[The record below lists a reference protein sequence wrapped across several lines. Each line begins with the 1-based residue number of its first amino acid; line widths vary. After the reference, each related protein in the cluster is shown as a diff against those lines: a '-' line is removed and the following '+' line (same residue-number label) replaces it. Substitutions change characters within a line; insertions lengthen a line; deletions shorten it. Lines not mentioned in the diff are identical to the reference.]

1 MSATMLPRRLLLA
14 GLAMPAIVGRAR
26 AAKGTVTLYTS
37 IPSSYANRL
46 AEAFNAAGPAVT
58 TGVTLEVFS
67 AETFAV
73 FQRLTAE
80 LQANRLRADLYQV
93 SDVSTFVELKNA
105 GALLPYESETYAHY
119 PVGFKDPGFTW
130 INSRSLITLF
140 AYNHTVIKPDDA
152 PKTWDDWVESKWS
165 GKQAN
170 ADPRVDGD
178 ALNWYYVM
186 RQAKGV
192 GWWEK
197 YARNKPQVF
206 RGHGAMSDKLISGEL
221 PLTEQLDYLVYS
233 QVRQR
238 QAPITAVYPEVLSL
252 TMSPLAIMKQAPNP
266 EGAKV
271 VFDWL
276 LSKDGQG
283 ALEKANGVYSM
294 RDDAEQLPGK
304 PPLSSLAIHPIDPVA
319 FTRDRAAMQDEFIRI
334 FDL

>member
-1 MSATMLPRRLLLA
+1 MHVAALPRRLVLG
-14 GLAMPAIVGRAR
+14 GLAAPALLGRAR
-26 AAKGTVTLYTS
+26 AASSGRVTLYTS
-37 IPSSYANRL
+37 IPSTYANRL
-46 AEAFNAAGPAVT
+46 AEAFNARSP
-58 TGVTLEVFS
+58 GVTLEVFS
-67 AETFAV
+67 AETFQV

-93 SDVSTFVELKNA
+93 SDVSTFVELKA
-105 GALLPYESETYAHY
+105 AKALMRYESETYTHY
-119 PVGFKDPGFTW
+119 PEGFKDKDFTW
-130 INSRSLITLF
+130 VNSRSLITLF
-140 AYNHTVIKPDDA
+140 AYNHKVLAPDQA
-152 PKTWDDWVESKWS
+152 PKTWDDWVDAKWS

-206 RGHGAMSDKLISGEL
+206 RGHGAMMDKLISGEL
-221 PLTEQLDYLVYS
+221 PLTEQLDYLVYT
-233 QVRQR
+233 QVTQR
-238 QAPITAVYPEVLSL
+238 QAPITAVFPDVIPL
-252 TMSPLAIMKQAPNP
+252 TMSPLGILQQAPNP
-266 EGAKV
+266 EGAKL

-276 LSKDGQG
+276 LSKEGQG

-304 PPLSSLAIHPIDPVA
+304 PPLASLPIHPIDPEA
-319 FTRDRAAMQDEFIRI
+319 FTRDRPMLQEEFIRI